1 MNKIEGLI
9 AAAFTPFYEDG
20 SVNKDMIPLLV
31 DKLVGDGVKGIF
43 VCGSNGEGPNMTMDE
58 RKLVAA
64 EFVKAAAGRLKI
76 IVHVGHSSIAEA
88 RALAAHAA
96 EIKADA
102 FASVAAFYFKP
113 SSVQNLANCM
123 EEIASA
129 APGLP
134 FYYYHIPHLTG
145 VGMDM
150 MEFLQLAEGSIP
162 NLAGI
167 KYTAPT
173 LQEYQSCLN
182 YKKGRFDILYGVDE
196 LLLPALA
203 VGAKGAIG
211 STYTFAAPLYLA
223 TMEAFKK
230 GDIKAAR
237 ESHAYMVEVIRV
249 LLKYPPIPGQ
259 KAIMKML
266 GWDLGPCRLPLA
278 TLSQESF
285 DEFYNELAELS
296 FFEKLRKLDGVQFT
310 HEQRH

>member
-20 SVNKDMIPLLV
+20 SINREMIPLLV
-31 DKLVGDGVKGIF
+31 NKLVKDGLKGIF
-43 VCGSNGEGPNMTMDE
+43 VCGSNGEGPNMTIEE
-58 RKLVAA
+58 RKFVAA

-76 IVHVGHSSIAEA
+76 IVHVGHSSITEA

-96 EIKADA
+96 AIKADA
-102 FASVAAFYFKP
+102 VASVAAFYFKP
-113 SSVQNLANCM
+113 TSVQNLVSCM
-123 EEIASA
+123 GDIASA
-129 APGLP
+129 APDLP

-150 MEFLQLAEGSIP
+150 VKFLELAEGTIH

-167 KYTAPT
+167 KYTAST

-182 YKKGRFDILYGVDE
+182 YKKGKFDILFGVDE
-196 LLLPALA
+196 MLLPALA
-203 VGAKGAIG
+203 VGARGAIG
-211 STYTFAAPLYLA
+211 STYTFAAPLYVA
-223 TMEAFKK
+223 TMEAFRK
-230 GDIKAAR
+230 GDMKAAR

-278 TLSQESF
+278 TLSQENF
-285 DEFYNELAELS
+285 DQFYNELAELS
-296 FFEKLRKLDGVQFT
+296 FFEKLPAKSPELW
-310 HEQRH
+310 RH